1 MIKLKSLLFEEE
13 KEKKIH
19 PKVSHWK
26 NEMAQKYATFLLEKY
41 GADGEKYNTVF
52 SDKMVLWEDVELIDE
67 ETYQYKVKKIDKLY
81 VLDEH
86 IEHSFPADHI
96 DYCYSTLKIPQ
107 IQAKGGKSTIDPELV
122 GKFAGV
128 TGSIIIDGLKGEA
141 TARCGDT
148 VANDVTLNF
157 VLDCINGKAEPS
169 KEEYGNRILTMK
181 KRNKVEEDLRKWFK
195 QKWVNIGKKKKGG
208 GHPPCGTSGKKR
220 GYAKCVPASKAR
232 SMSKKEKESAT
243 RRKRAAQNK
252 ANRGGSQSRGQ
263 GKKPINVSTHTK
275 RSGKKS
281 GTGKGS

>member
-1 MIKLKSLLFEEE
+1 MIKLKSLIIEQEE
-13 KEKKIH
+13 EKKIH
-19 PKVSHWK
+19 SLVSNWENK
-26 NEMAQKYATFLLEKY
+26 KAQEYASLLIDKY
-41 GADGEKYNTVF
+41 GEPNVKGG
-52 SDKMVLWEDVELIDE
+52 KMLLWRDVELIDE
-67 ETYQYKVKKIDKLY
+67 EKYKYKVKKIDKLY

-96 DYCYSTLKIPQ
+96 DYVYSMIAIPE
-107 IQAKGGKSTIDPELV
+107 IQAKDGKSTIEPDLV

-148 VANDVTLNF
+148 LANDITLQF

-169 KEEYGNRILTMK
+169 KEEYGNRILSMK
-181 KRNKVEEDLRKWFK
+181 KAVSENLRKWFSD
-195 QKWVNIGKKKKGG
+195 KWVNIGKKDKSGK
-208 GHPPCGTSGKKR
+208 HPPCGTSGKKR

-252 ANRGGSQSRGQ
+252 KGRGGTSSLSGG
-263 GKKPINVSTHTK
+263 GKKPIRVSTK
-275 RSGKKS
+275 PKK
-281 GTGKGS
+281 